1 MGLSVTYGLVQAHGG
16 DIFYETRTGKGTTFT
31 ISLPTSRK
39 SESIKILIVDDDPTI
54 RKMLIDV
61 LTLRQQK
68 TYLIE
73 EASNG
78 IEASIKLG
86 TYRPDLLI
94 LDLFMPEMDGL
105 EVCRI
110 IKNEPEL
117 CDMKV
122 IISTGY
128 PDHGK
133 LDEMARMGFT
143 NVVSKPFD
151 LPEFVK
157 RVEQTL
163 AEK

>member
-1 MGLSVTYGLVQAHGG
+1 
-16 DIFYETRTGKGTTFT
+16 
-31 ISLPTSRK
+31 
-39 SESIKILIVDDDPTI
+39 
-54 RKMLIDV
+54 
-61 LTLRQQK
+61 
-68 TYLIE
+68 
-73 EASNG
+73 
-78 IEASIKLG
+78 
-86 TYRPDLLI
+86 
-94 LDLFMPEMDGL
+94 
-105 EVCRI
+105 
-110 IKNEPEL
+110 
-117 CDMKV
+117 MKV